1 MLPRFLLAAGLF
13 LLPVAAAAQ
22 YDSTYGSS
30 YYRQKVT
37 QFNAIPDKENGEII
51 FLGDSITDIAE
62 WSDLFKNCLIK
73 NRGISGDKT
82 DGILNRLTEVT
93 TRKPSRIFLM
103 IGIND
108 IADQVPDSVIVANY
122 GRIMDRIRRETPAT
136 RLIVQ
141 SILPTN
147 DSFTEFARHQHKT
160 EHIRFVNTAIE
171 KMALQRQYTYVNLY
185 DAMCDSEGKLSSD
198 YTNDGLH
205 LKGAGYLVWK
215 QLLQRKK
222 LL

>member
-1 MLPRFLLAAGLF
+1 MKKYVLAAGM
-13 LLPVAAAAQ
+13 LLSPASVAAQ
-22 YDSTYGSS
+22 YDSSYGSS

-37 QFNAIPDKENGEII
+37 QFMGIPDTDTGEII

-62 WSDLFKNCLIK
+62 WSELFKNPAIK

-82 DGILNRLTEVT
+82 AGILNRLQEVT
-93 TRKPSRIFLM
+93 DRQPARIFLM

-108 IADQVPDSVIVANY
+108 IAEAVPDSVILANY
-122 GRIMDRIRRETPAT
+122 TEIIRRIQSASPVTKIY
-136 RLIVQ
+136 LQ

-147 DSFTEFARHQHKT
+147 DAFTEFARHQHK
-160 EHIRFVNTAIE
+160 EAHIQAINQQLE
-171 KMALQRQYTYVNLY
+171 ILAAQRACTYVNLY
-185 DAMCDSEGKLSSD
+185 TAMCDENGRLSSA

-205 LKGAGYLVWK
+205 LTGAGYGVWK
-215 QLLQRKK
+215 GVLQRKK

>member
-1 MLPRFLLAAGLF
+1 MKKYVLAAGMLC
-13 LLPVAAAAQ
+13 LSASVAAQ
-22 YDSTYGSS
+22 YDSTYGST

-37 QFNAIPDKENGEII
+37 QFMGIPDTDTGEII

-62 WSDLFKNCLIK
+62 WSELFKNPKIK

-82 DGILNRLTEVT
+82 TGILNRLKEVT
-93 TRKPSRIFLM
+93 DRKPARIFLM

-108 IADQVPDSVIVANY
+108 IAEAVPDSVILANY
-122 GRIMDRIRRETPAT
+122 TEIIGRIQSASPVTKIY
-136 RLIVQ
+136 VQ

-147 DSFTEFARHQHKT
+147 DAFTEFVRHQHK
-160 EHIRFVNTAIE
+160 EAHIQAVNQQLEILAV
-171 KMALQRQYTYVNLY
+171 QRACIYVNLY
-185 DAMCDSEGKLSSD
+185 IAMCDSEGKLSSA

-205 LKGAGYLVWK
+205 LTGAGYQVWK
-215 QLLQRKK
+215 GVLQRKK

>member
-1 MLPRFLLAAGLF
+1 MKKYALAAGM
-13 LLPVAAAAQ
+13 LLWPVSVAAQ

-37 QFNAIPDKENGEII
+37 QFMGIPDTDAGEVI

-62 WSDLFKNCLIK
+62 WSELLKNPKIK

-82 DGILNRLTEVT
+82 AGILNRLSEVT
-93 TRKPSRIFLM
+93 DRKPARIFLM

-108 IADQVPDSVIVANY
+108 IAEGVPDSVILANY
-122 GRIMDRIRRETPAT
+122 TQIIRRIRLASPAT
-136 RLIVQ
+136 KLYVQ

-147 DSFTEFARHQHKT
+147 DAFTEFARHQHQ
-160 EHIRFVNTAIE
+160 EAHIQSVNQQLEILSA
-171 KMALQRQYTYVNLY
+171 QRGCTYVNLY
-185 DAMCDSEGKLSSD
+185 NEMCDNVGKLSSA

-205 LKGAGYLVWK
+205 LTGAGYQVWK
-215 QLLQRKK
+215 GILQRKK